1 MRRGYSILALL
12 IGLMLL
18 SSCAS
23 TKPLCLDPDAK
34 LRGDF
39 KSKGFAPYTTSENVN
54 KEKVSI
60 GRGLA
65 QFGLGLITLGAIDGY
80 YQQKK

>member
-12 IGLMLL
+12 IGLMLF

-34 LRGDF
+34 LRGSF
-39 KSKGFAPYTTSENVN
+39 KYDGTAYSTSEFYKQR
-54 KEKVSI
+54 KETSVGSA
-60 GRGLA
+60 LVD
-65 QFGLGLITLGAIDGY
+65 FGLGVITLGAINGY